1 MAKSTKVT
9 IKARGLP
16 FKAREV
22 NAKDWKAA
30 LRAHAQWPNLG
41 AKDWRP
47 VLLKY
52 YPADLIAHGQPMQSK
67 VHAFCARAKNYAKKR
82 AVTDEDI
89 VGEANATPTDL
100 AVADPRDFL
109 SAIVQTQAP
118 IQGNVKNLQRV
129 ANEQDEIIKE
139 HRAEILSLKLQL
151 LEANQQNE
159 SHNEFIQS

>member
-52 YPADLIAHGQPMQSK
+52 YPADLIAHGQPMQRK
-67 VHAFCARAKNYAKKR
+67 VHTFCAHAKYYAKKH
-82 AVTDEDI
+82 AVIDENI
-89 VGEANATPTDL
+89 VGEAGQADATLTDL
-100 AVADPRDFL
+100 AMADASEFL
-109 SAIVQTQAP
+109 SAIVHKQAP
-118 IQGNVKNLQRV
+118 QVPL
-129 ANEQDEIIKE
+129 
-139 HRAEILSLKLQL
+139 
-151 LEANQQNE
+151 
-159 SHNEFIQS
+159 